1 MIRSSQT
8 LTVGPAHVL
17 EQFGADAVLQR
28 AALSVDLVS
37 TGLIVG
43 LQHVLDASHVLLLVA
58 TARHLRLVG
67 LAVLLSALLR
77 SVTVVEVKLENG
89 EFGLALG
96 YRSGSEVRK

>member
-1 MIRSSQT
+1 MKDSRGKFGGRSKKFMKNPRERPSKERPTLIRSSQT

-43 LQHVLDASHVLLLVA
+43 L
-58 TARHLRLVG
+58 
-67 LAVLLSALLR
+67 
-77 SVTVVEVKLENG
+77 
-89 EFGLALG
+89 
-96 YRSGSEVRK
+96 